1 MKPSGSA
8 ARKKIRSSAS
18 STGPA
23 QPKITARGALMP
35 PDTLS
40 WPHED
45 AADATPLQL
54 AAKPLG
60 GGAVGDGTRLDA
72 IVDAALAEIG
82 ARPGGRQ
89 AAKKIIVGLPQLAPF
104 LARRFLAAQGA
115 ELKAITGTADGT
127 GWYRRRRGGGN
138 WSGRLRHTRY
148 RRRCDSDVA
157 GRRRREGHGHR
168 CRCRRRR
175 WHFGRRRRAR

>member
-8 ARKKIRSSAS
+8 ARRKIRSSAS

-35 PDTLS
+35 PDPLS
-40 WPHED
+40 RPHED

-60 GGAVGDGTRLDA
+60 GGAIGDGTRLDA

-89 AAKKIIVGLPQLAPF
+89 AAEKIIVRLSQLVP
-104 LARRFLAAQGA
+104 FLAAQGA
-115 ELKAITGTADGT
+115 ELKPIAGAADRTSRYRWRRSSGS
-127 GWYRRRRGGGN
+127 WSKRLRHARYRRRRG
-138 WSGRLRHTRY
+138 
-148 RRRCDSDVA
+148 SDIA
-157 GRRRREGHGHR
+157 
-168 CRCRRRR
+168 
-175 WHFGRRRRAR
+175 